1 MLNKTVRLL
10 VIASAFALPVSF
22 GSLAAADPAFEVE
35 PVTQGSLPGSL
46 IHNPM
51 NIAWDPEGNN
61 KSVTIVESAGVP
73 GGQAIEFKVKKKS
86 RKSWDIRMRAP
97 FSSDIE
103 AGETIE
109 IYFWAR
115 ASQPERRKDTGHI
128 SVAIGRNVEPYD
140 TIIAQEILPSEQW
153 KMYKVSGVAERSF
166 PANKSDMGFNF
177 GFTKQTIELGPF
189 FAVSL
194 GKTADENAS

>member
-1 MLNKTVRLL
+1 MFKNLIKRMLFVGMFAMP
-10 VIASAFALPVSF
+10 ISFSAVAV
-22 GSLAAADPAFEVE
+22 ADPAFEVE

-51 NIAWDPEGNN
+51 NIEWNPEGNN
-61 KSVTIVESAGVP
+61 KSVSIVESDGVP

-97 FSSDIE
+97 FASDIE

-115 ASQPERRKDTGHI
+115 ASKPERRKDTGHI
-128 SVAIGRNVEPYD
+128 NVAIGRNVEPYD
-140 TIIAQEILPSEQW
+140 TIIAQDILPTEQW
-153 KMYKVSGVAERSF
+153 KMYKVSGVAGRNF

-189 FAVSL
+189 YAVSL
-194 GKTADENAS
+194 GQSADQDPS

>member
-1 MLNKTVRLL
+1 MKSIKLYAAAGVL
-10 VIASAFALPVSF
+10 AA
-22 GSLAAADPAFEVE
+22 SLACAPNVAADPQFEVA
-35 PVTQGSLPGSL
+35 PVSQAELPGSL

-51 NIAWDPEGNN
+51 AIKWDPEGNN
-61 KSVTIVESAGVP
+61 KSVSIVESDGVP

-97 FSSDIE
+97 FASDIE

-115 ASQPERRKDTGHI
+115 ASKPERRKDTGHI
-128 SVAIGRNVEPYD
+128 NVAIGRNVEPYD
-140 TIIAQEILPSEQW
+140 TIIAQDILPTEQW
-153 KMYKVSGVAERSF
+153 KMYKVSGVAGRNF

-189 FAVSL
+189 YAVSL
-194 GKTADENAS
+194 GQSADQDPS